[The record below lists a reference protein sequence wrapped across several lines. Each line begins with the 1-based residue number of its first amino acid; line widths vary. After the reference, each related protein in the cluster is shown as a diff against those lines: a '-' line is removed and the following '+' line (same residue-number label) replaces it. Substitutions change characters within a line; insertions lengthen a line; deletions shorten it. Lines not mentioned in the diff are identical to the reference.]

1 MAIDWVKIKNEY
13 VTTNIGQR
21 ELAKKNGVS
30 PRQVA
35 YRSKREGWFALKQ
48 QSLLNNCRQAAHQQ
62 VQEDGRTVEIR
73 LLADKLCE
81 KTNLAIDNLKD
92 GEIDTQRLRQLVQS
106 VKDLKELVKT
116 DGTSCDTGRLET
128 LVKGLC
134 EL

>member
-48 QSLLNNCRQAAHQQ
+48 QSLSNDCRQAAHQQ
-62 VQEDGRTVEIR
+62 AQEDGRTVEIR

-106 VKDLKELVKT
+106 VKDLKELVKP

-128 LVKGLC
+128 RVKGLC

>member
-1 MAIDWVKIKNEY
+1 MAIDWGKIKNEY

-48 QSLLNNCRQAAHQQ
+48 QSLLNDCRQAAHQQ
-62 VQEDGRTVEIR
+62 VLEDGRTVEIR

-106 VKDLKELVKT
+106 VKDLKELVKP